1 MSLDL
6 VRGLYDYHWWANRRL
21 CQHVD
26 GLGEELAGRDVGPQF
41 SMPSVLR
48 MLAHIYGADAI
59 WLARW
64 KGSSPASLPGGDI
77 ATLTELRG
85 RWDALEA
92 EQRAFLDSLAVS
104 DLTRSIAYRSNEG
117 QPFRLP
123 LGPLLRHVANHAT
136 HHRSEVATMV
146 TMLRGS
152 PPDTGIVSYE
162 LMRTGQVPG

>member
-26 GLGEELAGRDVGPQF
+26 GLGEGLAGRDVGPQF

-64 KGSSPASLPGGDI
+64 KGGLRLLRFRAATSQPSPSSAGG
-77 ATLTELRG
+77 G
-85 RWDALEA
+85 
-92 EQRAFLDSLAVS
+92 
-104 DLTRSIAYRSNEG
+104 TRSRRSS
-117 QPFRLP
+117 
-123 LGPLLRHVANHAT
+123 GPSSIHWPCQT
-136 HHRSEVATMV
+136 
-146 TMLRGS
+146 
-152 PPDTGIVSYE
+152 
-162 LMRTGQVPG
+162 